1 MTERARGVPLAG
13 RAAGRGWVEALRAS
27 LRAFPS
33 SNRSAKLRLLCLI
46 DAQVRAAARGAGSS
60 GPLRP
65 SARRRS
71 AFAAAEAP

>member
-1 MTERARGVPLAG
+1 MTERARGVPQTG

-33 SNRSAKLRLLCLI
+33 SNRSAKLRLLSLI
-46 DAQVRAAARGAGSS
+46 DAQVRAAALRPGSA

-65 SARRRS
+65 SARRR
-71 AFAAAEAP
+71 ALAAAEAP